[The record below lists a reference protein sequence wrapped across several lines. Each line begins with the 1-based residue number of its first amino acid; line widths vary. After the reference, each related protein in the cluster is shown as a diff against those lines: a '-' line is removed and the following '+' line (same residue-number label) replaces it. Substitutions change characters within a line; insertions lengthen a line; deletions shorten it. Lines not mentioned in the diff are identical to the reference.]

1 MQTYFHYDSRDHQ
14 QPLTRL
20 GRFLIFLLTLGCL
33 IFAAYL
39 AYHYFTDWSADEQ
52 GTSQVWL
59 LAAIGLFLGG
69 LASLAFISTK
79 WFKASHQDYQFL
91 TFSSEGIAWRFDEK
105 TGGEVFFKD
114 IHSYSED
121 PRYLILHCQDG
132 ERIWIENYLLKQAE
146 QWAVFVRVAKER
158 LPATQN
164 L

>member
-1 MQTYFHYDSRDHQ
+1 M
-14 QPLTRL
+14 
-20 GRFLIFLLTLGCL
+20 
-33 IFAAYL
+33 
-39 AYHYFTDWSADEQ
+39 
-52 GTSQVWL
+52 
-59 LAAIGLFLGG
+59 
-69 LASLAFISTK
+69 AFISTK